1 MNPELRAVLTEAQ
14 ALHRWRGDFL
24 GCGCGW
30 NWPEERTY
38 FCGEDER
45 IAKAH
50 AAHVVDALL
59 SLPGVAVIQL
69 PEPCNP
75 LSEWHSHCLGAWPTG
90 FNEDPVSAWPDPEVI
105 ASPDGEMMSPER
117 ARGYAAALLAAA
129 AAVVAR

>member
-1 MNPELRAVLTEAQ
+1 MTNELRDVLTEALV
-14 ALHRWRGDFL
+14 LHQWRGDFL

-50 AAHVVDALL
+50 AAHVADVLL

-69 PEPCNP
+69 PEP
-75 LSEWHSHCLGAWPTG
+75 
-90 FNEDPVSAWPDPEVI
+90 EVI
-105 ASPDGEMMSPER
+105 QGEPRWNDGNVWTGGSGKVRAYLGDARMTAAS
-117 ARGYAAALLAAA
+117 ARELAADLLAA
-129 AAVVAR
+129 AAVVAEGEDK

>member
-1 MNPELRAVLTEAQ
+1 MNDELRAVLTEAQ

-69 PEPCNP
+69 PEPAGGSLKQWTTLVGGVREDVYP
-75 LSEWHSHCLGAWPTG
+75 GPWGHIVISSTALLHSA
-90 FNEDPVSAWPDPEVI
+90 EE
-105 ASPDGEMMSPER
+105 
-117 ARGYAAALLAAA
+117 ARGLAAALLAAA
-129 AAVVAR
+129 AAVAAAEEEA